1 MLSII
6 ILRKK
11 RAASENFLISHLK
24 ITSKPLKLMFFKE
37 SWGGQMVFWHPSFC
51 LGGGLGPLPPL
62 ATPLLK
68 PDEILHI
75 IDLLYVKNKLLFS
88 KKNSL
93 SPKTNSL
100 L

>member
-37 SWGGQMVFWHPSFC
+37 SWGAKWYFG
-51 LGGGLGPLPPL
+51 
-62 ATPLLK
+62 TPLFVLGEALA
-68 PDEILHI
+68 PC
-75 IDLLYVKNKLLFS
+75 
-88 KKNSL
+88 
-93 SPKTNSL
+93 PP
-100 L
+100 